1 MVTPSPHRGRQRRR
15 WPYIAA
21 ACLLVGTLAALA
33 AFPAATIGA
42 LTRATVNEKVR
53 ICHSTSSESNPYV
66 SNEPAIGNNGD
77 LEGGHHN
84 DPDDIIPPYEYRDR
98 DGNVHQF
105 LGRNWE
111 PPENQAIWQNGCKP
125 LRPEPVKP
133 TITVVKRLVPSSD
146 RGKFALKI
154 DGKVIEGASAV
165 GNGGTTDAVAVDAGS
180 HTVSESGAEGTQLG
194 DYTISITCTGGASDV
209 SAAGDSISVTV
220 RRGDSAVCTI
230 TNEIKEKPNPEAV
243 VPVLECV
250 LFSDGQPDVAYWGYN
265 NTSGHAVTDP
275 RWRGQRVH
283 AGSAGKRAA
292 EDVPEGP
299 SCRRLPD
306 AVRRLAR
313 RPSSGRCP
321 GAQRRLPQARRLAI
335 RRSN

>member
-1 MVTPSPHRGRQRRR
+1 M
-15 WPYIAA
+15 
-21 ACLLVGTLAALA
+21 
-33 AFPAATIGA
+33 
-42 LTRATVNEKVR
+42 R

-77 LEGGHHN
+77 LDGGHHN
-84 DPDDIIPPYEYRDR
+84 DPDDIVPPYEYRDR

-111 PPENQAIWQNGCKP
+111 PPENQAIWQTGCKP

-220 RRGDSAVCTI
+220 RLGDSAVCTI

-265 NTSGHAVTDP
+265 NTSGHVVTILVGEGNEFAPGRQEEGSRRRSRRAVMSASSVRPSTP
-275 RWRGQRVH
+275 R
-283 AGSAGKRAA
+283 A
-292 EDVPEGP
+292 PT
-299 SCRRLPD
+299 
-306 AVRRLAR
+306 
-313 RPSSGRCP
+313 SSGR
-321 GAQRRLPQARRLAI
+321 GALPQARRLRA
-335 RRSN
+335 RRRARRLGGRAVLLGCAGSRSPP